1 MEKDIDKISQLLRQ
15 EFPLIQ
21 IEQLKTVHPTDDDGL
36 WFIRWPNKKGEV
48 QIESVNGNCPF
59 IIESTKFNKSLQ
71 GKTVEDV
78 VAKTR
83 SIHSE
88 FFLD

>member
-1 MEKDIDKISQLLRQ
+1 MKKDIEKISQILRQ

-21 IEQLKTVHPTDDDGL
+21 IEQLKTVHPADDDGL
-36 WFIRWPNKKGEV
+36 WFIKWPNKQGEV
-48 QIESVNGNCPF
+48 QIESSTGNCPF
-59 IIESTKFNKSLQ
+59 LIESTKFNKPLH

-78 VAKTR
+78 VTKIR